1 MTNQFAGLSQMA
13 LGLPGRDFAG
23 IIVHDLE
30 NANWCLQKNQTEIT
44 TSPICNLLGFYNFHG
59 KNHSK
64 FPNGTIVE
72 PPGKFLVRTWVSR
85 SRVLTIPPNGWSA
98 GVAPHQFV

>member
-44 TSPICNLLGFYNFHG
+44 TSPICNLLRF
-59 KNHSK
+59 
-64 FPNGTIVE
+64 
-72 PPGKFLVRTWVSR
+72 
-85 SRVLTIPPNGWSA
+85 
-98 GVAPHQFV
+98 

>member
-44 TSPICNLLGFYNFHG
+44 TSPICNLLGFYNFHR